1 MLFSYLRKID
11 IITLAALCVILASD
25 CMHALSVEYSYM
37 ALAGWLVYALFAN
50 ANALKRVFSRKFFK
64 YYLFYCLI
72 LIMTSMLGST
82 FVWGIKLS
90 VATLLILAPAVM
102 YRYYVE
108 SNKDITH
115 ISRCLTLFIAILSC
129 YGAYM
134 GYLNDDLGRSITAG
148 DIDSG
153 QIVFGGVAMA
163 SGAAVFAIYIISQ
176 IASKQIKLSLFV
188 LVILLTQFALVI
200 TSGSTIST
208 VLLMIF
214 VIFAVVPAS
223 YKKVT
228 VTLLVVSILL
238 LVLLHNVIGRAIIEF
253 GMGLANHTTS
263 ERFIS
268 LGSALAYGT
277 GSADSAYFFDRID
290 RPLLSLSTFISHP
303 IFGVAYQYGNDWN
316 RALAYGV
323 GCHGEWADALARFGL
338 FAIVYFNIF
347 KHAIKDIAS
356 GIISKTWLY
365 LWIAL
370 GILNPVVS
378 VYSSLIMFFILP
390 SRQFDKSKKKRL

>member
-1 MLFSYLRKID
+1 MLFSYLRRLD
-11 IITLAALCVILASD
+11 LVTLVALCVILASD
-25 CMHALSVEYSYM
+25 CMHALSVEYSYI
-37 ALAGWLVYALFAN
+37 ALAGWMVFALLTN
-50 ANALKRVFSRKFFK
+50 ANALKRVFDRKFFK

-72 LIMTSMLGST
+72 LIVTSMLAST
-82 FVWGIKLS
+82 LVWGIKLS
-90 VATLLILAPAVM
+90 IATLLILAPVVM
-102 YRYYVE
+102 YLYYVE
-108 SNKDITH
+108 CKKDITH
-115 ISRCLTLFIAILSC
+115 VSKCLTLVIVLLSC

-134 GYLNDDLGRSITAG
+134 GYLDDNLGRNITAG
-148 DIDSG
+148 DTESG

-163 SGAAVFAIYIISQ
+163 SGAAVFAIYIINQ

-188 LVILLTQFALVI
+188 LLILVTQFALVI

-208 VLLMIF
+208 VLLMVF
-214 VIFAVVPAS
+214 VLFAVVPAS
-223 YKKVT
+223 YKRVT
-228 VTLLVVSILL
+228 MALLVISV
-238 LVLLHNVIGRAIIEF
+238 LVLILMHDAIGRAIIDF
-253 GMGLANHTTS
+253 GMGFANRTTS

-268 LGSALAYGT
+268 LGSAIAYGS

-290 RPLLSLSTFISHP
+290 RPLLSLSTFFSHP

-347 KHAIKDIAS
+347 KYAIKDVTF
-356 GIISKTWLY
+356 GIISKIWLY

-390 SRQFDKSKKKRL
+390 SKQFDKSK

>member
-11 IITLAALCVILASD
+11 IVTLAALCVILASD
-25 CMHALSVEYSYM
+25 CMHALSVEYSYIS
-37 ALAGWLVYALFAN
+37 LAVWMVYALLSN
-50 ANALKRVFSRKFFK
+50 ASALKRVFYRKFFK
-64 YYLFYCLI
+64 NYLFYCVI

-90 VATLLILAPAVM
+90 VATLLILAPPVM
-102 YRYYVE
+102 YLYYVE

-115 ISRCLTLFIAILSC
+115 VSKCLTLVIAMLSC

-134 GYLNDDLGRSITAG
+134 GYLDDNLGRNITAG
-148 DIDSG
+148 DTDTG

-176 IASKQIKLSLFV
+176 IASKQIKLSFFV
-188 LVILLTQFALVI
+188 LVILLTQFALVV

-208 VLLMIF
+208 VLLMVF
-214 VIFAVVPAS
+214 VIFAIVPAS
-223 YKKVT
+223 YKRVT
-228 VTLLVVSILL
+228 VALLVISVLL
-238 LVLLHNVIGRAIIEF
+238 LVLLHDVIGRAIIEF
-253 GMGLANHTTS
+253 GMGFTNYTTS
-263 ERFIS
+263 ERFVS
-268 LGSALAYGT
+268 LGSAIAYGS

-290 RPLLSLSTFISHP
+290 RPLLSFSTFFSHP
-303 IFGVAYQYGNDWN
+303 IFGVSYQYGNDWN

-323 GCHGEWADALARFGL
+323 GCHGEWADALARFGI

-347 KHAIKDIAS
+347 KHAIKDITS
-356 GIISKTWLY
+356 GIVTKIWFY

-390 SRQFDKSKKKRL
+390 SKQFGKSK